1 VSVLRLLELGRL
13 AITDTTTAIVLAVLA
28 NITFKLGMLFLI
40 GGRALFGP
48 CFAAMTAVAAG
59 LVIALLLV

>member
-13 AITDTTTAIVLAVLA
+13 AIETTTAIVLAVLA
-28 NITFKLGMLFLI
+28 NIAFRLGVAFLI

-48 CFAAMTAVAAG
+48 CFAAMTTVAAG